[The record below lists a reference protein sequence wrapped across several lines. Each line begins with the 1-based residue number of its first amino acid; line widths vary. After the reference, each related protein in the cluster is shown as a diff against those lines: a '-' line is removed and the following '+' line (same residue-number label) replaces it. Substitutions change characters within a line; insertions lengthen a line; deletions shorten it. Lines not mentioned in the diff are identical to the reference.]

1 MHHTVSN
8 ILNFTSSLLMLLFVQ
23 PLSGN
28 SLINCQ
34 ALWNL
39 QSYRLL
45 IKILYSL
52 LNGAML
58 TGSVRRNFQNLRYFS
73 VSGLKDW
80 KVDKSKPIRKLKHA
94 NSILEYF
101 EYFCQMSS
109 KSILIILSYTVS
121 NLVRFFWDTVYITS
135 VFRILLCKQ
144 QYNLLW

>member
-1 MHHTVSN
+1 MKIMHHIVPN

-28 SLINCQ
+28 YQVLY
-34 ALWNL
+34 NL

-58 TGSVRRNFQNLRYFS
+58 TGSVRRNFQNVRYFRCP
-73 VSGLKDW
+73 VWNIEKLI
-80 KVDKSKPIRKLKHA
+80 KSKPTWKLRHA

-121 NLVRFFWDTVYITS
+121 KLAHFFRHS
-135 VFRILLCKQ
+135 VNTQPIHQFSVPGPSAGPIQ
-144 QYNLLW
+144 